1 MTPAQLTALRV
12 ACFADPSAFAFFA
25 GQGNAAGLRAYL
37 NGASGS
43 NAWRTDAPVNA
54 ILDAINWGTYTPSD
68 AIASADPTLTQQ
80 VGRLL
85 AIQTKQMNLQLM
97 VQGRD
102 VLNCS
107 RPNVRGGLRDA
118 VIQVPSGAGGAA
130 TSPGG
135 ANGATVLAQCVRPA
149 TRAEVMLAAQSQASD
164 TTGTTT
170 ARVLTFEGDVKD
182 VEAATLIYHDDG
194 TIWGP

>member
-1 MTPAQLTALRV
+1 MTPAQLTTLRQAIDANPTWAAIPNNSDGNYAL
-12 ACFADPSAFAFFA
+12 AALL
-25 GQGNAAGLRAYL
+25 NAPAVPTF
-37 NGASGS
+37 NV
-43 NAWRTDAPVNA
+43 WRTEAPVNA

-85 AIQTKQMNLQLM
+85 TIQTKQMNLQLM

-102 VLNCS
+102 VINCS

-135 ANGATVLAQCVRPA
+135 ANGATVLAQCIRNA
-149 TRAEVMLAAQSQASD
+149 TEAEKILATASQASD
-164 TTGTTT
+164 TTGSTT
-170 ARVLTFEGDVKD
+170 ARVMGFEGNVSPQD
-182 VEAATLIYHDDG
+182 VETARNL
-194 TIWGP
+194 

>member
-1 MTPAQLTALRV
+1 MTPAQLTALRQAIDANPTWAAIPNNSDGNYALAALLNAPAV
-12 ACFADPSAFAFFA
+12 PAF
-25 GQGNAAGLRAYL
+25 NV
-37 NGASGS
+37 
-43 NAWRTDAPVNA
+43 WRTEAPVNA

-97 VQGRD
+97 VQGRE
-102 VLNCS
+102 VINCS

-118 VIQVPSGAGGAA
+118 VIQVPSGANGAA

-135 ANGATVLAQCVRPA
+135 ANGATVLAQCIRNA
-149 TRAEVMLAAQSQASD
+149 TEAEKILATASQASD
-164 TTGTTT
+164 TTGATT
-170 ARVLTFEGDVKD
+170 ARVMGFEGNVSPTD
-182 VEAATLIYHDDG
+182 VETARNL
-194 TIWGP
+194 

>member
-1 MTPAQLTALRV
+1 MTPSQLTVLRQAIDANPTWAAIPNNSDGNYAL
-12 ACFADPSAFAFFA
+12 AALLNATASPAF
-25 GQGNAAGLRAYL
+25 
-37 NGASGS
+37 SV
-43 NAWRTDAPVNA
+43 WRTDAPVNA

-85 AIQTKQMNLQLM
+85 TIQTKQMNLQLM

-102 VLNCS
+102 VINCS

-135 ANGATVLAQCVRPA
+135 ANGATVLAQCIRNA
-149 TRAEVMLAAQSQASD
+149 TEAEKILATASQASD
-164 TTGTTT
+164 TTGSTT
-170 ARVLTFEGDVKD
+170 ARVLGFEGNVSPQD
-182 VEAATLIYHDDG
+182 VETARNL
-194 TIWGP
+194 

>member
-1 MTPAQLTALRV
+1 MTPAQLTALRQAIDANPTWV
-12 ACFADPSAFAFFA
+12 AIPNNSDGNYTLAALLNAPAVPAF
-25 GQGNAAGLRAYL
+25 NV
-37 NGASGS
+37 
-43 NAWRTDAPVNA
+43 WRTEAPVNA

-102 VLNCS
+102 VLNCA
-107 RPNVRGGLRDA
+107 RPNMRGGLRDA
-118 VIQVPSGAGGAA
+118 VIQVPSGANGAA

-135 ANGATVLAQCVRPA
+135 ANGATVLAQCIRNA
-149 TRAEVMLAAQSQASD
+149 TEAEKILATASQASD
-164 TTGTTT
+164 TTGATT
-170 ARVLTFEGDVKD
+170 ARVMGFEGNVSPTD
-182 VEAATLIYHDDG
+182 VETARNL
-194 TIWGP
+194 

>member
-1 MTPAQLTALRV
+1 MTPAQLTALRQAIDANPTWAAIPNNSDGNYALAALLNAPAV
-12 ACFADPSAFAFFA
+12 PAF
-25 GQGNAAGLRAYL
+25 NV
-37 NGASGS
+37 
-43 NAWRTDAPVNA
+43 WRTEAPVNA

-102 VLNCS
+102 VLNCA
-107 RPNVRGGLRDA
+107 RPNMRGGLRDA
-118 VIQVPSGAGGAA
+118 VIQVPSGANGAA

-135 ANGATVLAQCVRPA
+135 ANGATVLAQCIRNA
-149 TRAEVMLAAQSQASD
+149 TEAEKILATASQASD
-164 TTGTTT
+164 TTGATT
-170 ARVLTFEGDVKD
+170 ARVMGFEGNVSPTD
-182 VEAATLIYHDDG
+182 VETARNL
-194 TIWGP
+194 

>member
-1 MTPAQLTALRV
+1 MTPSQLTVLRQAIDANPTWAAIPNNSDGNYAL
-12 ACFADPSAFAFFA
+12 AALLNATASPAF
-25 GQGNAAGLRAYL
+25 
-37 NGASGS
+37 SV
-43 NAWRTDAPVNA
+43 WRTDAPVNA

-85 AIQTKQMNLQLM
+85 TIQTKQMNLQLM

-102 VLNCS
+102 VINCS

-135 ANGATVLAQCVRPA
+135 ANGATVLAQCIRNA
-149 TRAEVMLAAQSQASD
+149 TEAEKILATASQASD
-164 TTGTTT
+164 TTPTQTQPCPQNVPKIFRGIKKG
-170 ARVLTFEGDVKD
+170 LTS
-182 VEAATLIYHDDG
+182 I
-194 TIWGP
+194 